1 MRDNKEVRRENL
13 TLLVEREGS
22 FAKLNERLGR
32 KRNDA
37 TLNQIINRAKD
48 FKTGTPKTMGDR
60 IARDLEEKLS
70 LGYGWMD
77 TDHSKVPDAGSNLL
91 VLNKLNIEAGCNPTG
106 GNDGEDCAIVE
117 RIEVTPEWYKQNIS
131 GYRLRGHDLITAR
144 GDSMEPTINSGDIVV
159 VDTHDHDI
167 SQEGIFCINYGA
179 GVMLK
184 RIQMLPF
191 GVEFISDNKLYNPF
205 VLKGQEVESINI
217 IGRVVTALC
226 VRKFPRGI

>member
-1 MRDNKEVRRENL
+1 MRSINDVRKENL
-13 TLLVEREGS
+13 IILRERYKTL
-22 FAKLNERLGR
+22 ANLNSAIG
-32 KRNDA
+32 KKKTDS
-37 TLNQIINRAKD
+37 TISQIINGLKD
-48 FKTGTPKTMGDR
+48 TKSGNVKNLGDR
-60 IARDLEEKLS
+60 LARSLEEKLS

-77 TDHSKVPDAGSNLL
+77 ADHSEDPDAKSNLIA
-91 VLNKLNIEAGCNPTG
+91 LNKLSIEAGCNPAG
-106 GNDGEDCAIVE
+106 GSDGEACAIVE

-131 GYRLRGHDLITAR
+131 RYRLHGHDLITAR

-159 VDTHDHDI
+159 VDTHDHDLT
-167 SQEGIFCINYGA
+167 QEGIFCVNYGA

-184 RIQMLPF
+184 RIQVLPF

-205 VLKGQEVESINI
+205 VLKGQEVNSVNI